1 MIAPAPPLGDCSH
14 RPPLRDRRS
23 RAQSTFGWHEAVAP
37 ISSSSATATSST
49 ARAAQGVSRAT
60 GTEGRPCGRRGS
72 LRRVRLRHAPWHKG
86 ISPTRGRNG
95 GSSALRRP
103 RRRCDV
109 RPRGYLAIRRAT
121 SSRPRPSVRR
131 TWRRPPTTGSQISTA
146 TAFPRWL
153 WDGCQYELPAKPP
166 SSWTR
171 SSATSSAADSGTK
184 PCSSLITG
192 SRPRPSRCARSSA
205 KTTAATVKRSDGPT
219 DRDVQGRILDVLN
232 RGQSVVN
239 YYGHGTV
246 ALWTGAG
253 LLRSSEP
260 GAGAEL
266 IEQVDV
272 AVLTRR
278 TAGDGA
284 EDGQPR

>member
-1 MIAPAPPLGDCSH
+1 
-14 RPPLRDRRS
+14 
-23 RAQSTFGWHEAVAP
+23 
-37 ISSSSATATSST
+37 
-49 ARAAQGVSRAT
+49 
-60 GTEGRPCGRRGS
+60 
-72 LRRVRLRHAPWHKG
+72 
-86 ISPTRGRNG
+86 
-95 GSSALRRP
+95 
-103 RRRCDV
+103 
-109 RPRGYLAIRRAT
+109 
-121 SSRPRPSVRR
+121 
-131 TWRRPPTTGSQISTA
+131 
-146 TAFPRWL
+146 
-153 WDGCQYELPAKPP
+153 
-166 SSWTR
+166 
-171 SSATSSAADSGTK
+171 
-184 PCSSLITG
+184 
-192 SRPRPSRCARSSA
+192 
-205 KTTAATVKRSDGPT
+205 
-219 DRDVQGRILDVLN
+219 VLN